1 LLTNVCPPTLV
12 LRMRNLTGAPET
24 SALTLIA
31 MGKIATGADLNPG
44 TAAHCVELVETCVVC
59 QTVSMQLSGVLPP
72 PVPATTA
79 PAIPATSASA
89 VVATISFLMVTTP
102 FRPAPLLSRAKG
114 LIVVPDD
121 PIHCRHESPG
131 ALDRLAGLVER
142 EEEAPTTLRFVNPE
156 GARPVLRGLSL
167 LFWVATGLV
176 VVASWQLF
184 VLSGQTDRY
193 FAWKIA
199 LPLTA
204 AIDGAFYL
212 AAVIL
217 LVSAAR
223 AGTWS
228 EVRHVAW
235 GVLTISTL
243 KLAATLIHFRLF
255 HFDHGQLTA
264 RIAAWGWLVVYA
276 IVPIALV
283 LLIWAE
289 LRTPGVDPPPEVPMP
304 QLFRGLAG
312 FLALAFV
319 AFGLGLFFAP

>member
-1 LLTNVCPPTLV
+1 
-12 LRMRNLTGAPET
+12 
-24 SALTLIA
+24 
-31 MGKIATGADLNPG
+31 
-44 TAAHCVELVETCVVC
+44 
-59 QTVSMQLSGVLPP
+59 
-72 PVPATTA
+72 
-79 PAIPATSASA
+79 
-89 VVATISFLMVTTP
+89 
-102 FRPAPLLSRAKG
+102 
-114 LIVVPDD
+114 
-121 PIHCRHESPG
+121 
-131 ALDRLAGLVER
+131 
-142 EEEAPTTLRFVNPE
+142 VNRE
-156 GARPVLRGLSL
+156 GARPALPGLSL

-184 VLSGQTDRY
+184 VLSGLTDRF

-223 AGTWS
+223 AQTWS

-243 KLAATLIHFRLF
+243 KLAATLIHYRLF

-276 IVPIALV
+276 VVPIALV

-289 LRTPGVDPPPEVPMP
+289 LRTPGVDPPPAVPMP
-304 QLFRGLAG
+304 RPFRWLAG
-312 FLALAFV
+312 FLALALV
-319 AFGLGLFFAP
+319 AIGLGLFFSPASTAEHWPWGLTPLTSRDLGAWFVGIGVVGGVAVLYGDLVRSRPVWIGSVALAVLQGVALARYSDSVDWGSATAWLYVALFAAVGISGVWGWRGSVGAQR

>member
-1 LLTNVCPPTLV
+1 
-12 LRMRNLTGAPET
+12 
-24 SALTLIA
+24 
-31 MGKIATGADLNPG
+31 
-44 TAAHCVELVETCVVC
+44 
-59 QTVSMQLSGVLPP
+59 
-72 PVPATTA
+72 
-79 PAIPATSASA
+79 
-89 VVATISFLMVTTP
+89 
-102 FRPAPLLSRAKG
+102 
-114 LIVVPDD
+114 
-121 PIHCRHESPG
+121 
-131 ALDRLAGLVER
+131 
-142 EEEAPTTLRFVNPE
+142 VNRE
-156 GARPVLRGLSL
+156 GARPALQGLSL

-184 VLSGQTDRY
+184 VLSGQTDRF

-223 AGTWS
+223 AQTWS

-276 IVPIALV
+276 VVPIALV

-289 LRTPGVDPPPEVPMP
+289 LRTPGVDPPPAVPMP

-312 FLALAFV
+312 FLALALV
-319 AFGLGLFFAP
+319 AIGLALFFAPATTAEHWPWGLTPLTARDLGAWFAGIGVVGGLAVLYEDLVRSRPVWIGSLALALLQGVALARYSDSVDWGSTTAWLYVALFAAVGISGIWGWRGSIAIRR